1 MASAPYGVYDSSAEI
16 RNKVSTPAI
25 ALMVMA
31 GLTIAVSLLGLL
43 VNLLGV
49 SVGSGAFGN
58 LSQDERIG
66 QLFAGGLGLVRG
78 LIVIVFNIL
87 ALFGAMRMKALQSYS
102 LAIVSAIVVAFPC
115 CSCCCLIGTPIG
127 IWALI
132 VLFDSQVKA
141 AFRS

>member
-1 MASAPYGVYDSSAEI
+1 MASSSYGVYDSSAEI
-16 RNKVSTPAI
+16 RNKVSAPAV

-31 GLTIAVSLLGLL
+31 GLTIAASLLGVLF
-43 VNLLGV
+43 NLLGV
-49 SVGSGAFGN
+49 SLGSGMLGN

-66 QLFAGGLGLVRG
+66 QLFMGGLGIVRA
-78 LIVIVFNIL
+78 LIVIVVNLVAFVG
-87 ALFGAMRMKALQSYS
+87 ALRMKSLQSYS
-102 LAIVSAIVVAFPC
+102 LAIISAIVVAFPC
-115 CSCCCLIGTPIG
+115 CNCCCVIGTPIG

>member
-31 GLTIAVSLLGLL
+31 GLTIATSLLGLL
-43 VNLLGV
+43 FNLFGL
-49 SVGSGAFGN
+49 SVGSGMFGN

-78 LIVIVFNIL
+78 LIVIVVNVV
-87 ALFGAMRMKALQSYS
+87 ALFGALRMKSLQSHA
-102 LAIVSAIVVAFPC
+102 LAIISAIIVAFPC
-115 CSCCCLIGTPIG
+115 CSCCCIIGTPIG
-127 IWALI
+127 VWALI
-132 VLFDSQVKA
+132 VLFDGQVKA